1 MSINLNLNFKARIY
15 ETPVGCQ
22 CWRSCKRT
30 KDKHLALEMGW
41 LGKIV
46 CVFTLCLKKRH
57 WCSVAHYNFNAHQPI
72 LVFLAEALPRECAIK
87 WWLVIP
93 PFLTYVSALH
103 GETRTPEIMSFQ
115 SCCIPCLND
124 TAFGTCCR
132 LRLLLGRKSVHCSV
146 ASQLAERSR
155 LRAKQYEVARHC
167 CWTRAA
173 LSANVLLVADGVR
186 CLKTG
191 LHWAVLR
198 RAGGK
203 IGRQILRWWVSK
215 I

>member
-15 ETPVGCQ
+15 ETLVGCQ
-22 CWRSCKRT
+22 CWRSRKRT

-41 LGKIV
+41 LGKILG
-46 CVFTLCLKKRH
+46 VFTLCFKKRH

-115 SCCIPCLND
+115 SCCIPCLEND
-124 TAFGTCCR
+124 TALACYVFDM
-132 LRLLLGRKSVHCSV
+132 H
-146 ASQLAERSR
+146 QLI
-155 LRAKQYEVARHC
+155 LIFFVDNKV
-167 CWTRAA
+167 
-173 LSANVLLVADGVR
+173 VLLSTVCTYYFSPSHLVFETHAW
-186 CLKTG
+186 LKRHIFQG
-191 LHWAVLR
+191 
-198 RAGGK
+198 
-203 IGRQILRWWVSK
+203 SCFPM
-215 I
+215 